1 MYIESTADYKV
12 ICYLESWAINRPE
25 PMDFSSANID
35 PHGCTHVIFSFVG
48 LNKTDF
54 TVSILDYDY
63 VVIRGGYKAA
73 LGLRRLNPK
82 LKVMIAIGGWG
93 EGGRQYSEMVSSKET
108 RTNFI
113 ESVIKFMDKYK
124 FDIIN
129 GPMAK
134 SKYFV

>member
-1 MYIESTADYKV
+1 
-12 ICYLESWAINRPE
+12 
-25 PMDFSSANID
+25 MDFSSANID
-35 PHGCTHVIFSFVG
+35 PYGCTHVIFSFVG

-93 EGGRQYSEMVSSKET
+93 EGGKQYSEMVSSKET

-113 ESVIKFMDKYK
+113 ESVITFMTEYK
-124 FDIIN
+124 FDGLDLDWEYPGNFKIKVSRERICF
-129 GPMAK
+129 K
-134 SKYFV
+134 SY